1 MQKKEKIS
9 KIKNAPAK
17 KFIHVFAPAHHHP
30 AESLGGVGFLPGSCG
45 TVARRQRHGDNA
57 YLRQS
62 SLGPAE
68 QSFAQ
73 PMHSQPTCN
82 LETPRPANTSQQLGT
97 VIPPSTATRLQPL
110 PADFS
115 QQTHRN
121 HASIAFEPFI
131 FESFSVDTASCLNNH
146 NVGSLV
152 SR

>member
-68 QSFAQ
+68 AKLCPADAQ
-73 PMHSQPTCN
+73 PTNLQPGNTSSSKHQPTTWN
-82 LETPRPANTSQQLGT
+82 RHPPIHSNS
-97 VIPPSTATRLQPL
+97 PSTAARRLQSTN
-110 PADFS
+110 AS
-115 QQTHRN
+115 QPRFHRVR
-121 HASIAFEPFI
+121 AFYFRIFPQSIQLRA
-131 FESFSVDTASCLNNH
+131 
-146 NVGSLV
+146 
-152 SR
+152 